1 MSAKKNKE
9 FKNQMNEVIR
19 NSSNPWEMQQ
29 NIQKQLQSMEVHYS
43 PPGKQEKHD
52 RAETGKLGRT
62 AGADTNKQE
71 KHEQTGTVQMPDYDI
86 NQLMNKLGDKMPPG
100 IKQMLDQFIPIIPSI
115 GAMDDPK
122 LKKEIKKK
130 MKNLR
135 TMFQSPYE

>member
-29 NIQKQLQSMEVHYS
+29 NIQKQLQSMGVHYS
-43 PPGKQEKHD
+43 PPGKQEKHE
-52 RAETGKLGRT
+52 R
-62 AGADTNKQE
+62 
-71 KHEQTGTVQMPDYDI
+71 TGTVQMPDYDI

-122 LKKEIKKK
+122 LKKEMKKK